1 MATLT
6 GEPNR
11 WLFRLG
17 RLRRELFRHGL
28 ARHGAAG
35 LAAAATAATGQFAI
49 VLVVTRTLE
58 PRAAGAFFTAT
69 TACLMLAGVVRLDT
83 GNGLVHALAGSRT
96 LPTLNA
102 GSPGPEQR
110 VLAGAPRQ
118 RTPHPTASPGSARG
132 VSAGAPHRRMPPAAS
147 AGLLRGVLAPV
158 AALACVAAAGVWLAA
173 GPLAGLTGVS
183 PGVWAVLAAALPFV
197 VLSDVLVCATR
208 GLGTMRPTL
217 LISGVVQ
224 PIGQLA
230 LVTAA
235 VLAGAPPTALAAA
248 WALPSVACAALAAV
262 RLRGLGPYDVGDV
275 RAFWRHTA
283 PRSAAAAVQSVFQR
297 LDVVVVAL
305 LAGPAAAAVYTAATR
320 FKVVG
325 QLAGQGLAQ
334 AAQARLVMAL
344 AEGDLGTAG
353 RVYRTTTRWLVGL
366 TWPLWLGYA
375 ALAPWALSLF
385 GPAYAGGVAIALVL
399 SATMM
404 VATACGMVDVVLV
417 AGGRTAA
424 SLANVTTA
432 VAVTIALDVLLVP
445 SHGALG
451 AALGW
456 SGGVLVKNLLPAV
469 QVSRRYGLRPFGVG
483 RLTERPLAAGCL
495 AGNTRGAGRAAS

>member
-1 MATLT
+1 MTAALT
-6 GEPNR
+6 GAAHR
-11 WLFRLG
+11 CLSRLGLFRRG
-17 RLRRELFRHGL
+17 LFRRGL
-28 ARHGAAG
+28 VRHGAAG
-35 LAAAATAATGQFAI
+35 LAAAATAATAQFAI

-96 LPTLNA
+96 RPARNA
-102 GSPGPEQR
+102 GSPGSVR
-110 VLAGAPRQ
+110 GAP
-118 RTPHPTASPGSARG
+118 A
-132 VSAGAPHRRMPPAAS
+132 HRRMPPAAS
-147 AGLLRGVLAPV
+147 AGLLRGVLAGVPQPRRCVRGQSAGMVRGVLVPV
-158 AALACVAAAGVWLAA
+158 AALACVVAAGVWLAA
-173 GPLAGLTGVS
+173 GPLAGLTGVP

-217 LISGVVQ
+217 LISGAVQ
-224 PIGQLA
+224 PLGQLA

-235 VLAGAPPTALAAA
+235 VLAGAPAAALAAA
-248 WALPSVACAALAAV
+248 WALPSVACAVLAAV

-275 RAFWRHTA
+275 RAFWRRTA
-283 PRSAAAAVQSVFQR
+283 PRSVAAAVQSVFQR

-334 AAQARLVMAL
+334 AAQARLVRAL
-344 AEGDLGTAG
+344 AEGDLATAG

-417 AGGRTAA
+417 AAGRTTA
-424 SLANVTTA
+424 SLANVSAA

-445 SHGALG
+445 AYGALG

-469 QVSRRYGLRPFGVG
+469 QVSRRYGLRPFGLGPVA
-483 RLTERPLAAGCL
+483 RT
-495 AGNTRGAGRAAS
+495 T

>member
-1 MATLT
+1 
-6 GEPNR
+6 
-11 WLFRLG
+11 
-17 RLRRELFRHGL
+17 
-28 ARHGAAG
+28 
-35 LAAAATAATGQFAI
+35 
-49 VLVVTRTLE
+49 
-58 PRAAGAFFTAT
+58 
-69 TACLMLAGVVRLDT
+69 MLAGVVRLDT

-96 LPTLNA
+96 GPARNA
-102 GSPGPEQR
+102 R
-110 VLAGAPRQ
+110 AA
-118 RTPHPTASPGSARG
+118 ASERG
-132 VSAGAPHRRMPPAAS
+132 VPADAPHQKVPP
-147 AGLLRGVLAPV
+147 GLLRGVLAGVPQPRRCVRGQSAGMVRGVLAPV
-158 AALACVAAAGVWLAA
+158 GALACVAATGVWLAA

-217 LISGVVQ
+217 LISGAVQ
-224 PIGQLA
+224 PLGQLA

-235 VLAGAPPTALAAA
+235 VLAGAPAPVLAAA
-248 WALPSVACAALAAV
+248 WALPSVACAVLAAV

-283 PRSAAAAVQSVFQR
+283 PRSVAAAVQSVFQR

-334 AAQARLVMAL
+334 AAQARLVRAL
-344 AEGDLGTAG
+344 AEGDLTTAE

-375 ALAPWALSLF
+375 ALAPLALSLF

-417 AGGRTAA
+417 AAGRTTA
-424 SLANVTTA
+424 SLANVSAA

-445 SHGALG
+445 AYGALG

-469 QVSRRYGLRPFGVG
+469 QVSRRYGLRPFGLGPVA
-483 RLTERPLAAGCL
+483 RT
-495 AGNTRGAGRAAS
+495 T

>member
-1 MATLT
+1 MAPLT
-6 GEPNR
+6 GVVR
-11 WLFRLG
+11 RGL
-17 RLRRELFRHGL
+17 LRRGLVRHGV
-28 ARHGAAG
+28 AG
-35 LAAAATAATGQFAI
+35 LSAAATAAIGQFAI

-96 LPTLNA
+96 RPARNA
-102 GSPGPEQR
+102 GS
-110 VLAGAPRQ
+110 AG
-118 RTPHPTASPGSARG
+118 S
-132 VSAGAPHRRMPPAAS
+132 V
-147 AGLLRGVLAPV
+147 RGVLAPV
-158 AALACVAAAGVWLAA
+158 AALSCVAAAGVWLAA
-173 GPLAGLTGVS
+173 APLAGLTGVS

-217 LISGVVQ
+217 LISGAVQ
-224 PIGQLA
+224 PLGQLA

-235 VLAGAPPTALAAA
+235 VLAGAPPAVLAAA
-248 WALPSVACAALAAV
+248 WALPSVACAVLAAV
-262 RLRGLGPYDVGDV
+262 RLRGLGPYDVGDL

-283 PRSAAAAVQSVFQR
+283 PRSVAAAVQSVFQR

-334 AAQARLVMAL
+334 AAQARLVRAL
-344 AEGDLGTAG
+344 AEGDSTTAG

-417 AGGRTAA
+417 AAGRTAA
-424 SLANVTTA
+424 SLANVSAA
-432 VAVTIALDVLLVP
+432 VAVTVALDVLLVP
-445 SHGALG
+445 AYGALG

-469 QVSRRYGLRPFGVG
+469 QVSRRYGLRPFGLGPVA
-483 RLTERPLAAGCL
+483 RTP
-495 AGNTRGAGRAAS
+495 

>member
-1 MATLT
+1 
-6 GEPNR
+6 
-11 WLFRLG
+11 
-17 RLRRELFRHGL
+17 
-28 ARHGAAG
+28 
-35 LAAAATAATGQFAI
+35 
-49 VLVVTRTLE
+49 
-58 PRAAGAFFTAT
+58 
-69 TACLMLAGVVRLDT
+69 MLAGVVRLDT

-96 LPTLNA
+96 RTARNA
-102 GSPGPEQR
+102 GPPASVRVE
-110 VLAGAPRQ
+110 VLAGAPQ
-118 RTPHPTASPGSARG
+118 QQTPSAASPGSPRE
-132 VSAGAPHRRMPPAAS
+132 VPAGAPRRRVLPAAS
-147 AGLLRGVLAPV
+147 AGMVWGVLAPV

-173 GPLAGLTGVS
+173 DPLAGLTGVS
-183 PGVWAVLAAALPFV
+183 TGVWAVLAAALPFV

-217 LISGVVQ
+217 LISGAVQ
-224 PIGQLA
+224 PLGQLA

-235 VLAGAPPTALAAA
+235 VLAGAPPAALAAA
-248 WALPSVACAALAAV
+248 WALPSVACAVLAAA

-283 PRSAAAAVQSVFQR
+283 PRSVAAAVQSVFQR

-334 AAQARLVMAL
+334 AAQARLVRAL

-417 AGGRTAA
+417 AAGRTTA
-424 SLANVTTA
+424 SLANVSAA

-445 SHGALG
+445 AYGALG

-469 QVSRRYGLRPFGVG
+469 QVSRRYGLRPFGLG
-483 RLTERPLAAGCL
+483 RLTRTTLAAGRM
-495 AGNTRGAGRAAS
+495 AGNTRGAGKASS